1 MATIQVDVVSAEEN
15 IFSGEAKF
23 VALPGESGELGILP
37 RHTPLITR
45 IKAGAV
51 RIQRAD
57 NGEEAHF
64 SSYPIALTPQM
75 GIVARAEFALVA
87 DSTCPLFGGTVAA
100 DVVLTDLEAA
110 KQRKMLEIALSKN
123 VEMYAPKT
131 TSLGVFDSTDADNNK
146 LSIVI
151 QVTQLAEAKGLP
163 AVAGFKDSNGTWL
176 TLTLDQ
182 LGQIALEMTAQVL
195 PLYEK
200 EAVKFA
206 EIAAAADIATV
217 EAVLW

>member
-1 MATIQVDVVSAEEN
+1 MITKTLTNKDGVVYDYHKVVGIGIDAQDQIFATVASYISKDRATDTDRAVDR
-15 IFSGEAKF
+15 FSF
-23 VALPGESGELGILP
+23 QI
-37 RHTPLITR
+37 HTPITT
-45 IKAGAV
+45 GLV
-51 RIQRAD
+51 D
-57 NGEEAHF
+57 
-64 SSYPIALTPQM
+64 
-75 GIVARAEFALVA
+75 RAETLLVA
-87 DSTCPLFGGTVAA
+87 DAECKLFGGTVTA
-100 DVVLTDLEAA
+100 DVVLTDLEQA
-110 KQRKMLEIALSKN
+110 KANKRLEIESAKN

-200 EAVKFA
+200 EAAKFA
-206 EIAAAADIATV
+206 EIDAAGDVAAV
-217 EAVLW
+217 EAVVW

>member
-1 MATIQVDVVSAEEN
+1 MPITTNVT
-15 IFSGEAKF
+15 
-23 VALPGESGELGILP
+23 LESGLVVTYHRVISVVTMMHLGAEM
-37 RHTPLITR
+37 LIASVQSWVDKT
-45 IKAGAV
+45 
-51 RIQRAD
+51 RAD
-57 NGEEAHF
+57 NGEDAHF
-64 SSYPIALTPQM
+64 SSYHVALTPQT
-75 GIVARAEFALVA
+75 GIVAKAELALVS

-110 KQRKMLEIALSKN
+110 KTRKRLEIESAKN

-151 QVTQLAEAKGLP
+151 QVTQLAAAKGMP
-163 AVAGFKDSNGTWL
+163 AVAGFKDSNGEWL

-206 EIAAAADIATV
+206 EIAAAQDIAAV
-217 EAVLW
+217 EAVTWG